1 LVRVDAVLLDGFGT
15 LVSMEPPGPNLRA
28 ALAAR
33 GVEVSSERAAAAF
46 AAEISYYLEH
56 HVEGR
61 DESSLDDLRDRCARA
76 LLEALD
82 QPGLALAPARAAML
96 EAIRFHAFPD
106 AAPAL
111 RSLREKGVR
120 LVVASNW
127 DCSLPRVLEEA
138 GLRELVDGV
147 LPSAIA
153 GAAKPDRALFEAAL
167 ELAGCPADR
176 ALYVGD
182 SPENDVAGAAS
193 AGIRAILLR
202 RGAGPCAGD
211 VIAGLDELPRVI

>member
-1 LVRVDAVLLDGFGT
+1 MLLDGFGT
-15 LVSMEPPGPNLRA
+15 LVSMEPPGPNLRT

-33 GVEVSSERAAAAF
+33 GVEVTAERAAAGF

-61 DESSLDDLRDRCARA
+61 DERSLADLRDRCART
-76 LLEALD
+76 LLDALD
-82 QPGLALAPARAAML
+82 QPGLDLATARAAML
-96 EAIRFHAFPD
+96 EAIRFHPFPD
-106 AAPAL
+106 AVPAL
-111 RSLREKGVR
+111 RSLRSRGIR

-138 GLRELVDGV
+138 GLRALVDGV
-147 LPSAIA
+147 VSSAMA

-167 ELAGCPADR
+167 ELADCPADR

-182 SPENDVAGAAS
+182 SPENDVAGASA

-202 RGAGPCAGD
+202 RGGGRSD
-211 VIAGLDELPRVI
+211 GEVIAGLDELPRVI